1 MVVETMIHR
10 RVQNVPRVALEKDKR
25 LLVLRHRIVS
35 VLKIIVLV
43 PMVLLQRVHHVPPTM
58 LTFVRLVAVTI
69 TKLATHALDAQRVA
83 LEQQKRL
90 IVLRHRIVSVLK
102 IIVLVPMVMQPQAQH
117 VLPMV
122 ITFVRLVTVT
132 ITKLATHALNA

>member
-1 MVVETMIHR
+1 
-10 RVQNVPRVALEKDKR
+10 VALEKDKR

-69 TKLATHALDAQRVA
+69 TKLATHALDALRVA

-102 IIVLVPMVMQPQAQH
+102 IIVLVPMVMQPQAKH
-117 VLPMV
+117 VLPIV

>member
-1 MVVETMIHR
+1 M
-10 RVQNVPRVALEKDKR
+10 
-25 LLVLRHRIVS
+25 
-35 VLKIIVLV
+35 
-43 PMVLLQRVHHVPPTM
+43 
-58 LTFVRLVAVTI
+58 
-69 TKLATHALDAQRVA
+69 A

>member
-1 MVVETMIHR
+1 MIHR

-69 TKLATHALDAQRVA
+69 TKLATHALDALRVA

-102 IIVLVPMVMQPQAQH
+102 IIVLVPMVMQPQAKH
-117 VLPMV
+117 VLPIV